1 MKKITKLFLL
11 PFAIAFI
18 ASCGMGGSPKN
29 TAKNFL
35 TAFNERKFEEARKYA
50 TPETNKLVDLM
61 ENLSKMAQSP
71 DSTIGKK
78 IEITGEKVEGDVA
91 YVTFREEGAEQ
102 DETVKLMKIDGK
114 WLVHVTKEDIASKDM
129 NMTGDEEEGMM
140 MDPDSVEAL
149 LQDTLHSI
157 PPSE

>member
-1 MKKITKLFLL
+1 MKKITNLFLI
-11 PFAIAFI
+11 FSTIALI
-18 ASCGMGGSPKN
+18 ASCGMGGSPKK

-35 TAFNERKFEEARKYA
+35 TAFNERKFDEARKYA

-61 ENLSKMAQSP
+61 ENLSKMAQAT
-71 DSTIGKK
+71 DSSIGKK
-78 IEITGEKVEGDVA
+78 IDITGEKVEGDVA
-91 YVTFREEGAEQ
+91 YVTFREEGASQ

-129 NMTGDEEEGMM
+129 NMASDEEEGMM

-149 LQDTLHSI
+149 LLDTLTTI
-157 PPSE
+157 PPAD

>member
-1 MKKITKLFLL
+1 MKKISTLL
-11 PFAIAFI
+11 LISFAITLI
-18 ASCGMGGSPKN
+18 ASCGMGGSPKK
-29 TAKNFL
+29 TAKKFL
-35 TAFNERKFEEARKYA
+35 TAFNERKFDEARKYA

-61 ENLSKMAQSP
+61 ENLTKMAQSP

-78 IEITGEKVEGDVA
+78 IDITGEKIEGDVA
-91 YVTFREEGAEQ
+91 YVTFREEGATQ

-129 NMTGDEEEGMM
+129 NMASDEEDGIM

-149 LQDTLHSI
+149 LMDTLTSI
-157 PPSE
+157 PPAE